1 MSLFQMKT
9 FTGHSGGVLGWK
21 IKCEYLN
28 SLDIDCFAQ
37 LIARRVKFRNV
48 YGIPRGG
55 SVLANALRDYT
66 NHWATKILI
75 VDDVLTTGG
84 SMEEF
89 REHLLNEGVE
99 DKENIQGVVLFARGP
114 CPSWVTQVLSTNPF
128 FDDQVGDEPSSHKE
142 YNQ

>member
-1 MSLFQMKT
+1 MSLFHAES
-9 FTGHSGGVLGWK
+9 FVAHSGGVLGWK
-21 IKCEYLN
+21 IRCEYLN
-28 SLDIDCFAQ
+28 NLDITCFAQ

-48 YGIPRGG
+48 YGVPRGG
-55 SVLANALRDYT
+55 RVLADALGEYT
-66 NHWATKILI
+66 NHWAPKILI

-84 SMEEF
+84 SMEEY

-128 FDDQVGDEPSSHKE
+128 FETHVEDQPPSH
-142 YNQ
+142 